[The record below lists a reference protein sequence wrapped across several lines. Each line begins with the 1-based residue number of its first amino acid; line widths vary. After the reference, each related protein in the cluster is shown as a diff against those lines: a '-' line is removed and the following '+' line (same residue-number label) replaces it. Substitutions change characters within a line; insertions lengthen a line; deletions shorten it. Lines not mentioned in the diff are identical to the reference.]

1 MGNACN
7 DPGSALQILMR
18 NCPFF
23 QTIKSEAESN
33 PDFPFHFPR
42 HQKKSKL
49 QNFTS
54 TARISNSL
62 STDEIE
68 RIVQNAFAD
77 ARELVASLNINILNK
92 IGNSITIDEVSLIV
106 ENHLEKTAKISGS
119 SQTESSDFD
128 SESDD
133 EENHYQAAHD
143 SMSSDLDSDQGIA
156 DSECFSNVSNCLFR
170 GVRIYDNVKP
180 SLFQSYFKVI
190 VNGQTKFL
198 HKQTACWLLMHDKS
212 SLSSDR
218 SRRVMNK

>member
-1 MGNACN
+1 MNEEMYPDRVSTKPERENINPEKPPNRWLNALLATN
-7 DPGSALQILMR
+7 AVTSVIGLIIL
-18 NCPFF
+18 F
-23 QTIKSEAESN
+23 
-33 PDFPFHFPR
+33 
-42 HQKKSKL
+42 L
-49 QNFTS
+49 
-54 TARISNSL
+54 L
-62 STDEIE
+62 L
-68 RIVQNAFAD
+68 VQNAFAD